1 MPGSP
6 VFVTFEGIEGS
17 GKSTQIGRLAAA
29 LRDRGRRVTTTREP
43 GGTPAG
49 EWIRRLLTDP
59 AAPPISPATELMLYL
74 ADRAQHL
81 HDVIRPALA
90 AGDIVLCDRFSDS
103 TLAYQ
108 GYGRA
113 GDLERVRILDA
124 VTRDGCG
131 PDLTFLLDCEVA
143 TGLERAA
150 RRPAQAMREDRFE
163 REPEAFHRRVRAGF
177 LELARREP
185 SRFVTLDAA
194 ESADAVA
201 AHVLA
206 VTLERLAGRR

>member
-29 LRDRGRRVTTTREP
+29 LRGRGCHVTTTREP

-124 VTRDGCG
+124 VTRDGCS
-131 PDLTFLLDCEVA
+131 PDLTFLLDCEVG
-143 TGLERAA
+143 TGLARAA
-150 RRPAQAMREDRFE
+150 RRPVPTVREDRFE

-194 ESADAVA
+194 ELPDAVA
-201 AHVLA
+201 ARVLA